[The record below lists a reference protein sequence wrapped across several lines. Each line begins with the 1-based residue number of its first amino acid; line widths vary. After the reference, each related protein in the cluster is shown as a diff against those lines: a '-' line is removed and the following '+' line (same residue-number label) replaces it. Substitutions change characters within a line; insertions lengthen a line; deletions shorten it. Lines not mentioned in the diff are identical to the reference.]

1 VRRWTAANARD
12 SPHESD
18 QSVSGESETRPPR
31 PAAPQPGTPPPL
43 VDALVAERARHA
55 DAARTSAVERQHARG
70 ALTARERVERLLD
83 SGSFVEYGL
92 LARPA
97 HPDLEGPADGIV
109 TGVGAL
115 RGRPLAVVSY
125 DYTVLAATQ
134 GHVSHLKIDRLF
146 ELCREH
152 GWPVAI
158 FSEGGGARAQEL
170 GIGFGPGTKTF
181 VSLARLSGIAPVV
194 CAVVGRAF
202 AGHANLA
209 GLCDFVVATAAAT
222 MGMAG
227 PPLVEAATG
236 ERLRPED
243 IGPMDLH
250 AKAGA
255 VDLVVKDD
263 TTAVSA
269 LSRYLGYF
277 EGRSAATAAAATSDQ
292 LRRLVPEAPRQA
304 YDVRKVITALADADS
319 VMELRPAFARNAVTA
334 LARLDGWP
342 VGIIANQPIVMAGA
356 IDAPASDKIARF
368 LQLGDAFDLPL
379 LFLVDTPGFM
389 VGPQVETTAL
399 VRHSAR
405 VIHALAHAAS
415 PVFTVILRKAYG
427 LGYYAMGSPPF
438 GPALV
443 LAWPTAEFGGM
454 GLEGAVNILH
464 REELEQVDRP
474 RDVRRERTDR
484 LREDHTA
491 RVVAGKFRLDDVIDP
506 ADTRA
511 VLARAL
517 GAVQGGRARR
527 RPRRTIDPW

>member
-1 VRRWTAANARD
+1 MTGDERTERSIPARGD
-12 SPHESD
+12 A
-18 QSVSGESETRPPR
+18 R
-31 PAAPQPGTPPPL
+31 AMPPL
-43 VDALVAERARHA
+43 TQAVNEERARHA
-55 DAARTSAVERQHARG
+55 DPARKNAVDHQHARG
-70 ALTARERVERLLD
+70 ALTARERIERLLD
-83 SGSFVEYGL
+83 AASFVEYGM

-109 TGVGAL
+109 VGVGML

-146 ELCREH
+146 ELAGEH

-170 GIGFGPGTKTF
+170 GFGFGGGTKTF
-181 VSLARLSGIAPVV
+181 VSLARLSGRVPVV

-209 GLCDFVVATAAAT
+209 GLCDFVVATATAT

-243 IGPMDLH
+243 IGPMELH
-250 AKAGA
+250 AKVGA
-255 VDLVVKDD
+255 VDLVVDD
-263 TTAVSA
+263 DASA
-269 LSRYLGYF
+269 IDALARYLGYL
-277 EGRSAATAAAATSDQ
+277 EGRGTPTPPSASPEQ
-292 LRRLVPEAPRQA
+292 IRRLVPEAPRQA
-304 YDVRKVITALADADS
+304 YDVRRVIAALADDAS
-319 VMELRPAFARNAVTA
+319 VMELRPGFARNAVTA

-342 VGIIANQPIVMAGA
+342 VAIVANQPMMMAGA
-356 IDAPASDKIARF
+356 IDALASDKIARF
-368 LQLGDAFDLPL
+368 VQLGDAFDLPL

-405 VIHALAHAAS
+405 VIHALAHAQS
-415 PVFTVILRKAYG
+415 PIFTVVLRKAYG

-438 GPALV
+438 EPALV

-454 GLEGAVNILH
+454 GLEGAVNIMH
-464 REELEQVDRP
+464 REELDQVEHP

-491 RVVAGKFRLDDVIDP
+491 RVVAGKFRVDDVIDP
-506 ADTRA
+506 ADTREI
-511 VLARAL
+511 LRRAL
-517 GAVQGGRARR
+517 GAVQTGRVRP